1 MQQTSNYQLSQWDAE
16 DRIQREDF
24 NGDNA
29 KIDAALHEAVQQLAE
44 QATAI
49 GKCGNCKIMLGTYT
63 GNGAVGESNPTTLT
77 FPDGVPLIIFIRSE
91 ERIGS
96 NNPNMTLTYGC
107 TWSATFDTDSQSVV
121 FVNWSD
127 NSVQWYSPA
136 SNTTYQLN
144 VAGRVY
150 RYVALFAADA

>member
-1 MQQTSNYQLSQWDAE
+1 MAETGNYQLKQWE
-16 DRIQREDF
+16 KTDRIQMEDF
-24 NGDNA
+24 NADNA
-29 KIDAALHEAVQQLAE
+29 KTDQALAQQRDELVALTAAAALY
-44 QATAI
+44 
-49 GKCGNCKIMLGTYT
+49 GNCKIVSGTYT
-63 GNGAVGESNPTTLT
+63 GNGAVGQGHPTTLT
-77 FPDGVPLIIFIRSE
+77 FPNGVPLIIFIRSE

-107 TWSATFDTDSQSVV
+107 TWSATFDTDSQSMVYV
-121 FVNWSD
+121 TWSD

-144 VAGRVY
+144 VSGRAY